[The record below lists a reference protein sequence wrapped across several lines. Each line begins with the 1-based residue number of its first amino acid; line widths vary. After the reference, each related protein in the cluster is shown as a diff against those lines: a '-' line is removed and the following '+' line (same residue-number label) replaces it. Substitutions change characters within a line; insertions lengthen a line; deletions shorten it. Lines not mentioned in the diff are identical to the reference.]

1 MYKTVG
7 EGAHIALNVRGER
20 RHVGEGGV
28 GTKICWGE
36 MMRHDGGEGGGV
48 GSFPRGCFF
57 YTFFQAILPFNR
69 QGIPKIGEGG
79 LSSQYPLV
87 YERHT
92 FSGIVQP
99 FWMRIDVSVV
109 EESEIKKGSL
119 AFREISDKQVAA
131 SLMQAC
137 YLAVI
142 KPISG
147 CVRIACSA
155 C

>member
-1 MYKTVG
+1 MYKG
-7 EGAHIALNVRGER
+7 GHIALNVGGER
-20 RHVGEGGV
+20 RHVGEGRV
-28 GTKICWGE
+28 GKKICWGE

-48 GSFPRGCFF
+48 GSFSRCCFF
-57 YTFFQAILPFNR
+57 YTFFQAILPFNG
-69 QGIPKIGEGG
+69 QGIPKIGEGGG

-99 FWMRIDVSVV
+99 FWMRIDLSVV

-119 AFREISDKQVAA
+119 AFGEISDKQVAA